1 MDGGVQFVTIIGP
14 ALMLEWPADN
24 LDFLQLVQYLYLL
37 VFNVLSQASAHGSSQ
52 LKRQNLRV
60 GGYTEKV
67 VKRFNYSCTRAT
79 PDAKLAAMGPN

>member
-1 MDGGVQFVTIIGP
+1 MMIIGP

-37 VFNVLSQASAHGSSQ
+37 VFNVLSQASAHGCSQ

-67 VKRFNYSCTRAT
+67 VKRFNYSHTRAT
-79 PDAKLAAMGPN
+79 LDAKLAAMGPN

>member
-1 MDGGVQFVTIIGP
+1 MTIIGP

-37 VFNVLSQASAHGSSQ
+37 VFNVLSQASTHGSSQ

-79 PDAKLAAMGPN
+79 PDANMGLN